1 LESSR
6 ASWVEEVRQALE
18 RSCEADCVTR
28 GALLDA
34 IESGVLP
41 SASPEGGWLA
51 RKEGEM
57 LALYVVAGRALATA
71 KGRCIHR
78 QGATG
83 PGGGVDATVDV
94 TRVAFREDARI
105 ECRIV
110 RSERS
115 HDGQITPER
124 NFRWRFGSGG
134 TDLLVDIAPDSEEP
148 AKRAEAQQAQRFVHA
163 VISALSESP
172 ARR

>member
-1 LESSR
+1 M
-6 ASWVEEVRQALE
+6 
-18 RSCEADCVTR
+18 TR

-34 IESGVLP
+34 IEGGVLP

-51 RKEGEM
+51 RKEGET
-57 LALYVVAGRALATA
+57 LALYVVAGRALASA

-78 QGATG
+78 VGEA
-83 PGGGVDATVDV
+83 VRDAAAEATVDV

-110 RSERS
+110 RSERT

-134 TDLLVDIAPDSEEP
+134 ADLLVDIAPDSEDP
-148 AKRAEAQQAQRFVHA
+148 GKRAEAEQAQRFVHA